1 LKLKL
6 VFSYHSSNFFPTLK
20 KLLALP
26 EGSTEIPLY
35 TYFQEIKTML
45 YTIQPL
51 YDYQR
56 DFYYIYSCDKFSLFK
71 DITGLEATIFYTEDK
86 PEKATFTT

>member
-1 LKLKL
+1 
-6 VFSYHSSNFFPTLK
+6 
-20 KLLALP
+20 
-26 EGSTEIPLY
+26 
-35 TYFQEIKTML
+35 ML

-71 DITGLEATIFYTEDK
+71 DITGFEATIFYTEDK